1 MLHYERESH
10 TKKEFEK
17 HWVPPTPISEVA
29 TIYMVLSEFKSTYLI
44 QWQSVSH
51 LSDNDSLNVSLSVKT
66 PQSFSRKDSWA
77 LNLRYR
83 FILIVILDS
92 VNFLI
97 VTSGSG

>member
-1 MLHYERESH
+1 MIHYERENH

-17 HWVPPTPISEVA
+17 
-29 TIYMVLSEFKSTYLI
+29 
-44 QWQSVSH
+44 QSVSH

-92 VNFLI
+92 VNVLI